1 MPSISMFYG
10 ILVFLY
16 FGDDGHHHTP
26 HLHARYQGEKV
37 SVAIET
43 GEVLAGSFPEAKL
56 RMLRVWMDIH
66 REELLANWELAKS
79 GDTPFRIRPLE

>member
-1 MPSISMFYG
+1 MPSISMFYD

-16 FGDDGHHHTP
+16 FGDDDHHHVP
-26 HLHARYQGEKV
+26 HLHARYQDEKV
-37 SVAIET
+37 SVAIDT

-66 REELLANWELAKS
+66 REELLADWELAKA

>member
-16 FGDDGHHHTP
+16 FGNDDHHHAP
-26 HLHARYQGEKV
+26 HIHARYQNDKV
-37 SVAIET
+37 AVAIEG

-66 REELLANWELAKS
+66 REELLADWELAKA

>member
-16 FGDDGHHHTP
+16 FGDDEHHHIP
-26 HLHARYQGEKV
+26 HVHARYQSEKV
-37 SVAIET
+37 SVSIPT

-56 RMLRVWMDIH
+56 RMLRVWIDIH
-66 REELLANWELAKS
+66 REELLADWELAKA

>member
-16 FGDDGHHHTP
+16 YGDDDRHHAP
-26 HLHARYQGEKV
+26 HIHARYQDHKV
-37 SVAIET
+37 SVAIDS
-43 GEVLAGSFPEAKL
+43 GEV
-56 RMLRVWMDIH
+56 
-66 REELLANWELAKS
+66 LANWELAKA

>member
-16 FGDDGHHHTP
+16 YGDDNHHRAP
-26 HLHARYQGEKV
+26 HIHARYQDHKV
-37 SVAIET
+37 SVAIDS
-43 GEVLAGSFPEAKL
+43 GEVLAGDFPEAKL

-66 REELLANWELAKS
+66 RDELLADWELAKA
-79 GDTPFRIRPLE
+79 GETPFRIRPLE

>member
-1 MPSISMFYG
+1 MPTISMFYG

-16 FGDDGHHHTP
+16 FGDDDHHHTP
-26 HLHARYQGEKV
+26 HLHARYQNDKV
-37 SVAIET
+37 SIDIVS
-43 GEVLAGSFPEAKL
+43 GKVLAGQFPEAKL

-66 REELLANWELAKS
+66 REELLADWEVAKS